1 MTKEKLRDGL
11 LKLSYGISGELDEYQ
26 RQRLDHLGN
35 SGYLL
40 LTLFTPLLLLVAMVL
55 ALTTTYKIA
64 FLFAFISIL
73 TLFIVVTWYF
83 YLVMGK
89 ERVLINELPTKELKK
104 TKRWVVKRGIIIGL
118 VAALVEAI
126 VQVAVF
132 LANAGDSLTKVPTVA
147 QVMIYVVLV
156 FNSLFF
162 GLLVGCGWGWMYWR
176 NLKKGEEGFAG
187 FFTFNG

>member
-40 LTLFTPLLLLVAMVL
+40 LTLFTPLLLVAMVL

-104 TKRWVVKRGIIIGL
+104 TKRWVVKWGIIIGL
-118 VAALVEAI
+118 VAAG
-126 VQVAVF
+126 
-132 LANAGDSLTKVPTVA
+132 AGYTGGT
-147 QVMIYVVLV
+147 
-156 FNSLFF
+156 
-162 GLLVGCGWGWMYWR
+162 
-176 NLKKGEEGFAG
+176 
-187 FFTFNG
+187 

>member
-1 MTKEKLRDGL
+1 MSK
-11 LKLSYGISGELDEYQ
+11 YQ

-40 LTLFTPLLLLVAMVL
+40 LTLFTPLLLVAMVL

-118 VAALVEAI
+118 VAALVEAV

-147 QVMIYVVLV
+147 HVMIYVVLV
-156 FNSLFF
+156 FNSLFI
-162 GLLVGCGWGWMYWR
+162 GLVA
-176 NLKKGEEGFAG
+176 AG
-187 FFTFNG
+187 AGYTGGT

>member
-11 LKLSYGISGELDEYQ
+11 LKLSYVISGELDEYQ

-40 LTLFTPLLLLVAMVL
+40 LTLFTPLLLVAMVL

-118 VAALVEAI
+118 VAAG
-126 VQVAVF
+126 
-132 LANAGDSLTKVPTVA
+132 AGYTGGT
-147 QVMIYVVLV
+147 
-156 FNSLFF
+156 
-162 GLLVGCGWGWMYWR
+162 
-176 NLKKGEEGFAG
+176 
-187 FFTFNG
+187 

>member
-1 MTKEKLRDGL
+1 MSK
-11 LKLSYGISGELDEYQ
+11 YQ

-40 LTLFTPLLLLVAMVL
+40 LTLFTPLLLVARVL

-118 VAALVEAI
+118 VAAG
-126 VQVAVF
+126 
-132 LANAGDSLTKVPTVA
+132 AGYTGGT
-147 QVMIYVVLV
+147 
-156 FNSLFF
+156 
-162 GLLVGCGWGWMYWR
+162 
-176 NLKKGEEGFAG
+176 
-187 FFTFNG
+187 

>member
-89 ERVLINELPTKELKK
+89 ERVLI
-104 TKRWVVKRGIIIGL
+104 GL

-176 NLKKGEEGFAG
+176 NLKKGE
-187 FFTFNG
+187 

>member
-1 MTKEKLRDGL
+1 MSK
-11 LKLSYGISGELDEYQ
+11 YQ

-55 ALTTTYKIA
+55 ALTTTYKI
-64 FLFAFISIL
+64 AFISIL

-104 TKRWVVKRGIIIGL
+104 TKRWVVKWGIIIGL
-118 VAALVEAI
+118 VAAG
-126 VQVAVF
+126 
-132 LANAGDSLTKVPTVA
+132 AGYTGGT
-147 QVMIYVVLV
+147 
-156 FNSLFF
+156 
-162 GLLVGCGWGWMYWR
+162 
-176 NLKKGEEGFAG
+176 
-187 FFTFNG
+187 

>member
-176 NLKKGEEGFAG
+176 NLEKGE
-187 FFTFNG
+187 

>member
-1 MTKEKLRDGL
+1 MSK
-11 LKLSYGISGELDEYQ
+11 YQ

-55 ALTTTYKIA
+55 ALTTTYKIT

-89 ERVLINELPTKELKK
+89 ERVLITELPTKELKK
-104 TKRWVVKRGIIIGL
+104 TKRWVVKWGIIIGL
-118 VAALVEAI
+118 VAAG
-126 VQVAVF
+126 
-132 LANAGDSLTKVPTVA
+132 AGYTGGT
-147 QVMIYVVLV
+147 
-156 FNSLFF
+156 
-162 GLLVGCGWGWMYWR
+162 
-176 NLKKGEEGFAG
+176 
-187 FFTFNG
+187 

>member
-55 ALTTTYKIA
+55 ALTTTYKIT

-118 VAALVEAI
+118 VAALVEAV

-147 QVMIYVVLV
+147 HVMIYVVLV
-156 FNSLFF
+156 FNSLFI
-162 GLLVGCGWGWMYWR
+162 GLVA
-176 NLKKGEEGFAG
+176 AG
-187 FFTFNG
+187 AGYTGGT

>member
-104 TKRWVVKRGIIIGL
+104 GS
-118 VAALVEAI
+118 
-126 VQVAVF
+126 Q
-132 LANAGDSLTKVPTVA
+132 AGDYHRL
-147 QVMIYVVLV
+147 
-156 FNSLFF
+156 
-162 GLLVGCGWGWMYWR
+162 GCGWGWIYWR
-176 NLKKGEEGFAG
+176 NLKKSE
-187 FFTFNG
+187 

>member
-64 FLFAFISIL
+64 FLFAFIS
-73 TLFIVVTWYF
+73 VYRG
-83 YLVMGK
+83 YLVFLPRYGQGAGADQRTTDQGIK
-89 ERVLINELPTKELKK
+89 EDQKV
-104 TKRWVVKRGIIIGL
+104 GS
-118 VAALVEAI
+118 
-126 VQVAVF
+126 Q
-132 LANAGDSLTKVPTVA
+132 AGDYHRP
-147 QVMIYVVLV
+147 
-156 FNSLFF
+156 
-162 GLLVGCGWGWMYWR
+162 GCGIGGSR
-176 NLKKGEEGFAG
+176 RAG
-187 FFTFNG
+187 GGLPG